1 MTRVLS
7 GDGGYATIQLEMKE
21 SRNMNTDSIEIY
33 REERAEA
40 RACGDLDFP
49 VYSEWLQNQC
59 DPHAERISA
68 EERIEMKEKWI
79 T

>member
-1 MTRVLS
+1 
-7 GDGGYATIQLEMKE
+7 MKE

-59 DPHAERISA
+59 DPHAERIRA
-68 EERIEMKEKWI
+68 EERIEMKENWI